1 MVSRRE
7 IPYRQ
12 TSTAMRWMLVV
23 ASLLV
28 FLAGAPLL
36 LVADQTA
43 EYFAWTISP
52 QITAAFLGASYW
64 SSGIFEFLAS
74 RERIWGRA
82 RLAVPAVL
90 VFTIL
95 TLIVTLVH
103 INRFHFDFPFTDAD
117 ARTTDPL
124 TVFGT
129 WMWLAIYA
137 GVPLAMGIILVRQAR
152 MPGDDPPAV
161 ARLGWWVRAIIITQA
176 SLLILVGTAL
186 LLVPTSVAPLW
197 PWKLTALTARAIGA
211 WLIGLS
217 LTGVQALY
225 ENDRTRLGPAGVVA
239 FTWAIAQL
247 AIVAVFAG
255 SIDWTRPTSGLY
267 IAFVVTVVAI
277 GAAAIYAN
285 VRSRR
290 GETTYAAGPSAGE
303 PPSG

>member
-1 MVSRRE
+1 MVQPRELAYRRT
-7 IPYRQ
+7 IP
-12 TSTAMRWMLVV
+12 AMRWMLVV

-36 LVADQTA
+36 LVADQTSK
-43 EYFAWTISP
+43 YFAWTISP

-64 SSGIFEFLAS
+64 SSGIFELLSS

-124 TVFGT
+124 TLFGT

-152 MPGDDPPAV
+152 TPGDDPPVV
-161 ARLGWWVRAIIITQA
+161 APLGWWVQAIIITQA
-176 SLLILVGTAL
+176 SILIVVGTAL
-186 LLVPTSVAPLW
+186 LVAPTSVAPLW
-197 PWKLTALTARAIGA
+197 PWKLTALTGRAVGA

-239 FTWAIAQL
+239 FTWAVAQL
-247 AIVAVFAG
+247 AVVALFAG
-255 SIDWTRPTSGLY
+255 SIDWTRATSGLY
-267 IAFVVTVVAI
+267 VAFVVSVVAI
-277 GAAAIYAN
+277 GAAAIYAH
-285 VRSRR
+285 VRARR
-290 GETTYAAGPSAGE
+290 EERTYPDGRRASE
-303 PPSG
+303 P

>member
-7 IPYRQ
+7 VPHRQ

-43 EYFAWTISP
+43 KYFAWTISP
-52 QITAAFLGASYW
+52 QMTAAFLGASYW
-64 SSGIFEFLAS
+64 SSGIFELLSS
-74 RERIWGRA
+74 RQRTWGRA

-124 TVFGT
+124 TLFGT

-137 GVPLAMGIILVRQAR
+137 GVPLAMGIILIRQAR
-152 MPGDDPPAV
+152 MPGDDPPV
-161 ARLGWWVRAIIITQA
+161 AAPLGWWVRAIIITQA
-176 SLLILVGTAL
+176 SLLIVVGLGL
-186 LLVPTSVAPLW
+186 LLAPTAVAPQW
-197 PWKLTALTARAIGA
+197 PWKLTALTARAVGA

-239 FTWAIAQL
+239 FTWGIAQL
-247 AIVAVFAG
+247 AIVALFAN
-255 SIDWTRPTSGLY
+255 SIDWTRPSTGPY
-267 IAFVVTVVAI
+267 VVFLVSVLAI
-277 GAAAIYAN
+277 GAAAIYAHLRARAEL
-285 VRSRR
+285 RSA
-290 GETTYAAGPSAGE
+290 AAGPPVGE
-303 PPSG
+303 P

>member
-7 IPYRQ
+7 VPYRQ

-43 EYFAWTISP
+43 KYFAWTISP

-64 SSGIFEFLAS
+64 SSGLFELLSS

-124 TVFGT
+124 TLFGT

-137 GVPLAMGIILVRQAR
+137 GVPLAMGIILIRQAR
-152 MPGDDPPAV
+152 MPGDDPPV
-161 ARLGWWVRAIIITQA
+161 AAPLGWWVRAIIITQA
-176 SLLILVGTAL
+176 SLLIVVGLGL
-186 LLVPTSVAPLW
+186 LLAPAAVAPQW
-197 PWKLTALTARAIGA
+197 PWKLTALTARAVGA

-239 FTWAIAQL
+239 FTWGIAQL
-247 AIVAVFAG
+247 AIVALFAN
-255 SIDWTRPTSGLY
+255 SIDWTRPSTGPY
-267 IAFVVTVVAI
+267 VAFLVSVLAI
-277 GAAAIYAN
+277 GAAAIYAHLRARAEL
-285 VRSRR
+285 RSV
-290 GETTYAAGPSAGE
+290 AAGPPVGK
-303 PPSG
+303 P

>member
-1 MVSRRE
+1 VVPPRE
-7 IPYRQ
+7 LPYRR
-12 TSTAMRWMLVV
+12 TILAMRWMLVV

-36 LVADQTA
+36 LVADQTTK
-43 EYFAWTISP
+43 YFAWTISP

-64 SSGIFEFLAS
+64 ASGIFELLAS

-124 TVFGT
+124 TLFGT

-137 GVPLAMGIILVRQAR
+137 GVPLAMGIILIRQAR
-152 MPGDDPPAV
+152 TPGDDPPAV
-161 ARLGWWVRAIIITQA
+161 APLGWWVRAIIITQA

-186 LLVPTSVAPLW
+186 LLAPTSVAPLW
-197 PWKLTALTARAIGA
+197 PWKLTALTARAVGA

-239 FTWAIAQL
+239 FTWAVAQL
-247 AIVAVFAG
+247 AIVALFAG

-267 IAFVVTVVAI
+267 VAFVVSVVAI

-285 VRSRR
+285 VRALRQER
-290 GETTYAAGPSAGE
+290 TYARGPSAGE
-303 PPSG
+303 P

>member
-43 EYFAWTISP
+43 KYFAWTISP

-197 PWKLTALTARAIGA
+197 PWKLTALTARAVGA

-285 VRSRR
+285 VRAGRQLRSSVV
-290 GETTYAAGPSAGE
+290 GPSAGA
-303 PPSG
+303 P

>member
-43 EYFAWTISP
+43 KYFAWTISP

-197 PWKLTALTARAIGA
+197 PWKLTALTARAVGA

-285 VRSRR
+285 VRAGRQLRSP
-290 GETTYAAGPSAGE
+290 AVGPSAGA
-303 PPSG
+303 P

>member
-1 MVSRRE
+1 MVSPRE
-7 IPYRQ
+7 IPYRR
-12 TSTAMRWMLVV
+12 TIPAMRWMLVV
-23 ASLLV
+23 AGLLV

-43 EYFAWTISP
+43 KYFAWTISP

-64 SSGIFEFLAS
+64 SSGIFELLSS

-90 VFTIL
+90 VFTVL

-124 TVFGT
+124 TLFGT

-137 GVPLAMGIILVRQAR
+137 GVPLAMGIILIRQAR
-152 MPGDDPPAV
+152 TPGDDPPA
-161 ARLGWWVRAIIITQA
+161 AAPLGWWVRAIIITQA
-176 SLLILVGTAL
+176 SLLIAVGTAL
-186 LLVPTSVAPLW
+186 LLVPTTVAPLW
-197 PWKLTALTARAIGA
+197 PWKLTALTGRAVGA

-225 ENDRTRLGPAGVVA
+225 ENDRTRLGPAGIVA

-247 AIVAVFAG
+247 AVVALFAG
-255 SIDWTRPTSGLY
+255 SIDWTRLTSRLY
-267 IAFVVTVVAI
+267 VAFVVSVVAI

-285 VRSRR
+285 VRARR
-290 GETTYAAGPSAGE
+290 QERTYPAGPSTGE
-303 PPSG
+303 P

>member
-1 MVSRRE
+1 MAPPRE
-7 IPYRQ
+7 LPYRR
-12 TSTAMRWMLVV
+12 TIPAMRWMLVV

-43 EYFAWTISP
+43 KYFAWTISP

-64 SSGIFEFLAS
+64 SSGIFELLSS

-90 VFTIL
+90 VFTVL

-117 ARTTDPL
+117 ARTTDPVTL
-124 TVFGT
+124 FGT

-137 GVPLAMGIILVRQAR
+137 GVPLAMGIILIRQAR
-152 MPGDDPPAV
+152 MPGDDPPA
-161 ARLGWWVRAIIITQA
+161 AAPLGWWVRAIIITQA
-176 SLLILVGTAL
+176 SLLIVVGTAL

-197 PWKLTALTARAIGA
+197 PWKLTALTGRAVGA

-247 AIVAVFAG
+247 AVVALFAG

-267 IAFVVTVVAI
+267 VAFIVSVVAI

-285 VRSRR
+285 VRARR
-290 GETTYAAGPSAGE
+290 EDRTSAAGSSAGE
-303 PPSG
+303 P

>member
-7 IPYRQ
+7 VPYRQ

-36 LVADQTA
+36 LVGDQTA
-43 EYFAWTISP
+43 KYFAWTISP
-52 QITAAFLGASYW
+52 QITAAFLGGSYW
-64 SSGIFEFLAS
+64 ASGIFELLSS

-124 TVFGT
+124 TLFGT

-137 GVPLAMGIILVRQAR
+137 GVPLAMGIILIRQAR
-152 MPGDDPPAV
+152 MPGDDPPVV
-161 ARLGWWVRAIIITQA
+161 APLGWWVRAIIITQA
-176 SLLILVGTAL
+176 SLLIVVGLGL
-186 LLVPTSVAPLW
+186 LLAPTAVAPQW
-197 PWKLTALTARAIGA
+197 PWKLTALTARAVGA

-239 FTWAIAQL
+239 FTWGIAQL
-247 AIVAVFAG
+247 AIVALFAN
-255 SIDWTRPTSGLY
+255 SIDWTRPSTGPY
-267 IAFVVTVVAI
+267 VAFLVSVLLI
-277 GAAAIYAN
+277 GAAAIYAH
-285 VRSRR
+285 VRARAELVS
-290 GETTYAAGPSAGE
+290 AAGGPSAGQ

>member
-1 MVSRRE
+1 
-7 IPYRQ
+7 
-12 TSTAMRWMLVV
+12 MLVV

-36 LVADQTA
+36 LVADRTGK
-43 EYFAWTISP
+43 YFAWTISP

-124 TVFGT
+124 TLFGT

-137 GVPLAMGIILVRQAR
+137 GVPLAMGIILIRQAR
-152 MPGDDPPAV
+152 MPGDDPPVV
-161 ARLGWWVRAIIITQA
+161 APLGWWVRAIIIAQA
-176 SLLILVGTAL
+176 SLLIVVGTAL
-186 LLVPTSVAPLW
+186 LLVPTAVAPLW
-197 PWKLTALTARAIGA
+197 PWKLTALTARAVGA

-239 FTWAIAQL
+239 FTWAVAQL
-247 AIVAVFAG
+247 AVVALFAG
-255 SIDWTRPTSGLY
+255 SIDWTRPTGGLY
-267 IAFVVTVVAI
+267 VAFVVSVVAI

-285 VRSRR
+285 VRARR
-290 GETTYAAGPSAGE
+290 QERTHAAGPSAGE
-303 PPSG
+303 P

>member
-197 PWKLTALTARAIGA
+197 PWKLTALTARAVGA

-285 VRSRR
+285 VRAGRQLRSSVV
-290 GETTYAAGPSAGE
+290 GPSAGA
-303 PPSG
+303 P

>member
-12 TSTAMRWMLVV
+12 TSTATRWMLVV

-36 LVADQTA
+36 LAADRTA
-43 EYFAWTISP
+43 KYFAWTISP

-197 PWKLTALTARAIGA
+197 PWKLTALTARAVGA

-285 VRSRR
+285 VRAGRQLRSSVV
-290 GETTYAAGPSAGE
+290 GPSAGA
-303 PPSG
+303 P

>member
-43 EYFAWTISP
+43 KYFAWTISP

-285 VRSRR
+285 VRAGRQLRSSVV
-290 GETTYAAGPSAGE
+290 GPSAGA
-303 PPSG
+303 P